1 MKRKIFIG
9 IMMMVFVMGILIT
22 VSCTKKTVMSEPSVS
37 KSEKI
42 RPAVVATQTVEAN
55 HKEVKDS
62 GSSSI
67 EPRIPEEKRI
77 KAEQRHQPEDTQ
89 RFEKAGRRTF
99 LNELVLFDFDS
110 SILTAAAQDRLRL
123 KAQWL
128 TDNPDVSFII
138 QGHCDERGT
147 GTYNLA
153 LGERRVQAAKAF
165 LMDLGISAGRFSTVS
180 YGEERSFAA
189 GHNEGAWRL
198 NRRAHFVI
206 E

>member
-1 MKRKIFIG
+1 
-9 IMMMVFVMGILIT
+9 MMMVFVMGILFT
-22 VSCTKKTVMSEPSVS
+22 VSCTKKTVISEPSVS
-37 KSEKI
+37 KSKKI
-42 RPAVVATQTVEAN
+42 TPAVVPTQTVEAN
-55 HKEVKDS
+55 HTEVKDS
-62 GSSSI
+62 GGSST

-77 KAEQRHQPEDTQ
+77 KDEQRHQPEDTQ
-89 RFEKAGRRTF
+89 RYETAGRRTF

-110 SILTAAAQDRLRL
+110 SILTATAQDRLKR
-123 KAQWL
+123 KAKWL

-147 GTYNLA
+147 GSYNIA

-165 LMDLGISAGRFSTVS
+165 LMDLGISSGRFSTVS
-180 YGEERSFAA
+180 YGEERSFAV
-189 GHNEGAWRL
+189 GHNEGAWLL